1 MMNDIVQHNII
12 EIPREVDSSSID
24 NIFVAASDVA
34 LFLNSD
40 GVIQKATAQP
50 TEISRQCKKW
60 LGKSWQEIVTSE
72 SKPKVDELLDFSSA
86 VKKPSQK
93 WRHINHFGNNGSYI
107 PMLFSTVKV
116 QNSQNVI
123 AMGRDLSGLA
133 KTQQNLVDAQQ
144 ALEREYI
151 RLRQLETRYRT
162 LFEMTS
168 SPVFVVNADDLKIA
182 EANSS
187 AVKLPGPKHEP
198 LIGKKI
204 NSIFHI
210 SSTVALQQYLA
221 KVKNTFS
228 MQESI
233 RLKLRD
239 KCEIELSA
247 TLFKLEGSGYFLVH
261 CKQDNLKVINESKVP
276 NSKILTA
283 IDSLPDGFILVSEKG
298 EIVFTNAAFS
308 DMLDIPNPDSLI
320 NSSIANWLIRGRIDL
335 NVMTKTLKKH
345 GVLRLFSS
353 NLAAPNAPMPIEIS
367 AVTLPV
373 EESILFA
380 MVIRGTARRIQTRPT
395 VENSNLSESMEQM
408 SELVGKMPLKEIVG
422 ETTDVIEKMCIE
434 SALILTANNRASAA
448 EMLGLSR
455 QSLYVKLRRF
465 KISD

>member
-1 MMNDIVQHNII
+1 MNDIAQHNII
-12 EIPREVDSSSID
+12 QIPEEVDFNSID
-24 NIFVAASDVA
+24 NIFLAASDLA
-34 LFLNSD
+34 LFIDSN
-40 GVIQKATAQP
+40 GVIQKASAQQP
-50 TEISRQCKKW
+50 EISRQCKKW
-60 LGKSWQEIVTSE
+60 LGKSWEQIVTSE
-72 SKPKVDELLDFSSA
+72 SKPKVAELLNFSSLS
-86 VKKPSQK
+86 KTSQK
-93 WRHINHFGNNGSYI
+93 WRHVNHFGHNGSFF
-107 PMLFSTVKV
+107 PLLFSTIKVK
-116 QNSQNVI
+116 NSKNII

-133 KTQQNLVDAQQ
+133 KIQQNLVDAQQ
-144 ALEREYI
+144 SLEREYI

-168 SPVFVVNADDLKIA
+168 SPVFVVNAEDLKIA

-198 LIGKKI
+198 VIGKKI

-210 SSTVALQQYLA
+210 SSTVALQQYFA

-228 MQESI
+228 AQESI

-239 KCEIELSA
+239 KTEIDLSA
-247 TLFKLEGSGYFLVH
+247 TLFKLEGSSYFLIH
-261 CKQDNLKVINESKVP
+261 CKQENLKVVNENQVP

-283 IDSLPDGFILVSEKG
+283 IESLPDGFVLLSEKG
-298 EIVFTNAAFS
+298 EIAFANSAFS
-308 DMLDIPNPDSLI
+308 DMLDIPNPDTLI
-320 NSSIANWLIRGRIDL
+320 NTSLANWLIRGRIDL
-335 NVMTKTLKKH
+335 NVMMKTLKKH

-353 NLAAPNAPMPIEIS
+353 NLAAPNSPMPIEIS
-367 AVTLPV
+367 AVSLPA
-373 EESILFA
+373 ENTMLFA
-380 MVIRGTARRIQTRPT
+380 MIIRGTARRIQSRPA
-395 VENSNLSESMEQM
+395 VENSNLSESVEQM

>member
-1 MMNDIVQHNII
+1 MSNLAQQNII
-12 EIPREVDSSSID
+12 EIPSNINSDSFD

-34 LFLNSD
+34 LFLDST
-40 GVIQKATAQP
+40 GVIQKASAQQP
-50 TEISRQCKKW
+50 EISRQCKKW
-60 LGKSWQEIVTSE
+60 IGKSWEQIVTSE
-72 SKPKVDELLDFSSA
+72 SRSKVKELLDFSSL
-86 VKKPSQK
+86 VKSEQK
-93 WRHINHFGNNGSYI
+93 WRHINHFGHNGSFL

-116 QNSQNVI
+116 QNSQSIV

-133 KTQQNLVDAQQ
+133 KIQQNLVEAQQ
-144 ALEREYI
+144 SLEREYI

-168 SPVFVVNADDLKIA
+168 SPVFVVNAEDMKIA

-198 LIGKKI
+198 VIGKKI
-204 NSIFHI
+204 SSVFHI

-221 KVKNTFS
+221 KVKNTFAI
-228 MQESI
+228 QEFVH
-233 RLKLRD
+233 LKLRD
-239 KCEIELSA
+239 KSEVEFSA
-247 TLFKLEGSGYFLVH
+247 TLFKLEGSSYFLIH
-261 CKQDNLKVINESKVP
+261 CKQINLKVVSESQIP

-283 IDSLPDGFILVSEKG
+283 IESLPDGFVLISEKG

-308 DMLDIPNPDSLI
+308 DMLEIPNPDSLI
-320 NSSIANWLIRGRIDL
+320 NSSLANWLIRGRIDL
-335 NVMTKTLKKH
+335 NVMMKTLKKH

-353 NLAAPNAPMPIEIS
+353 NLAAPNSPIPIEIS
-367 AVTLPV
+367 AVALPV
-373 EESILFA
+373 DDSVLFA
-380 MVIRGTARRIQTRPT
+380 MVIRGTARRIQSRPT
-395 VENSNLSESMEQM
+395 VGNPNFSESVEQM

-465 KISD
+465 KISE